1 MVKSS
6 EYIGHIEAEDAC
18 TSIST
23 IKSSNQLKETYIIC
37 IIEGVVSLWY
47 DHWMVADMFGNCIPY
62 MHIFNIL
69 PHQHKDFLL
78 MGIGNFII

>member
-1 MVKSS
+1 
-6 EYIGHIEAEDAC
+6 
-18 TSIST
+18 
-23 IKSSNQLKETYIIC
+23 
-37 IIEGVVSLWY
+37 VVSLWY